1 MIAMIA
7 VGPIV
12 TSFVLKKKGNKFD
25 KDWEIIV
32 NSFPPAQEAIDEAA
46 KVGWVESILGR
57 KSGYYRI
64 GNTLRHHILQFE
76 WKKKHISTYLWNW
89 KSSKRLSSTT
99 LCVSKMDMVAP
110 VVWRWGPRWCQRSC
124 PRRATPWSTWAAMSG
139 SGFGFSPF
147 QRQRSII
154 PCQCLL
160 D

>member
-76 WKKKHISTYLWNW
+76 WKKKTYFYIFVKLE
-89 KSSKRLSSTT
+89 
-99 LCVSKMDMVAP
+99 
-110 VVWRWGPRWCQRSC
+110 
-124 PRRATPWSTWAAMSG
+124 
-139 SGFGFSPF
+139 
-147 QRQRSII
+147 II
-154 PCQCLL
+154 KKIILHNIMCE
-160 D
+160 